1 MEKNEN
7 TVNQPKITIEDL
19 ARKVKE
25 MRQAQRNYFKTRA
38 LKYLDRS
45 KEMEREVDGI
55 TEEILNPQIS
65 LFDGI

>member
-38 LKYLDRS
+38 PKYLDRS